1 MFELNTEN
9 TMKPAKLL
17 VALIVCISCTMAACN
32 NDNKDKTE
40 GTSPG
45 VNDTTSTNP
54 TTDAMDYHPDQRQQ
68 IPPADSSNTIGTDTI
83 NGSVSTP
90 NTGTQKSYNDKKASK
105 DSVKH

>member
-1 MFELNTEN
+1 MFELNNKN
-9 TMKPAKLL
+9 TMKPAKF
-17 VALIVCISCTMAACN
+17 LIVLIIGISFSIIACN
-32 NDNKDKTE
+32 NNNKPE

-54 TTDAMDYHPDQRQQ
+54 TTDAMDYHPDQRQH
-68 IPPADSSNTIGTDTI
+68 IPSADSSNTIGTDTI

-105 DSVKH
+105 DSVKR